1 MTILFTV
8 NGVVWNNEVIMS
20 VLLSGVLVVMLGW
33 MGITYFTETTIEKP
47 AYTVVDKKSGYEIR
61 QYDSFLVA
69 STKTQGD
76 FEQSRSQGFRTLAG
90 YIFGGNKSAEK
101 IKMTAPVIQR
111 KSQDDQTLAFVVPKK
126 YTIDTLPETN
136 DPRIQFEVI
145 EAKRLAALSFW
156 GFANEEDVKSKDQ
169 LLLSQLKADGYTPTG
184 NSIYASYNS
193 PYAFPLMKR
202 HEILIEIN
210 DLP

>member
-1 MTILFTV
+1 
-8 NGVVWNNEVIMS
+8 MS
-20 VLLSGVLVVMLGW
+20 VLITGIAVVMLGW

-47 AYTVVDKKSGYEIR
+47 AYTVVEKKSGYEIR
-61 QYDSFLVA
+61 EYDAFLVA

-76 FEQSRSQGFRTLAG
+76 FDQSRSQGFRTLAG

-126 YTIDTLPETN
+126 YTLDTLPEAN

-145 EAKRLAALSFW
+145 EAKRLAALSFG

-193 PYAFPLMKR
+193 PCAFPLMKR

-210 DLP
+210 EQP